1 MRITAQLVDAM
12 TGSHLW
18 AERYDRE
25 LKDFFAIQDEVT
37 VKIIA
42 SVTGMTVPLNE
53 TMNLTVKGASN
64 LDAYLKAMEV
74 FRLPHA
80 TRDEIA
86 FARKIL
92 EEAIASDPQWA
103 VPYGM
108 LSFNYT
114 EDYRLAQDPEESFKK
129 IYEYAQ
135 KALRGH
141 SFIN

>member
-53 TMNLTVKGASN
+53 TMN
-64 LDAYLKAMEV
+64 
-74 FRLPHA
+74 R
-80 TRDEIA
+80 R
-86 FARKIL
+86 
-92 EEAIASDPQWA
+92 
-103 VPYGM
+103 
-108 LSFNYT
+108 
-114 EDYRLAQDPEESFKK
+114 
-129 IYEYAQ
+129 
-135 KALRGH
+135 
-141 SFIN
+141 